1 MPVWSANCDGGGG
14 CSVGGSL
21 LKGAHNL
28 TARAFK
34 RDPASCL
41 STFVRVARVRSLAKA
56 RGARLEAAPAY
67 EPTSSRLAAQAEP
80 ARSLARGSRL
90 LCCDKRVQ
98 VHADAERAL
107 ECQQQQQQRLRPGKQ
122 PGKPTWLPQ
131 RAAWLTNGGG
141 GGAATGC
148 CLIVAAAFPRRRRRS
163 CCCCRCCCCV
173 HELEMYK
180 NSEAANK
187 HVY

>member
-1 MPVWSANCDGGGG
+1 MVGQLRRRRRLLCRRLAFERRAQLDSARLQTR
-14 CSVGGSL
+14 SSQL
-21 LKGAHNL
+21 SFNL
-28 TARAFK
+28 RARCA
-34 RDPASCL
+34 
-41 STFVRVARVRSLAKA
+41 RSLACQGS
-56 RGARLEAAPAY
+56 RARLEAAPAY

-107 ECQQQQQQRLRPGKQ
+107 ECQQQQQQRRLRPGKQ